1 MFWYSRRLETG
12 LVVMHARPEHAEQL
26 EALQV
31 TCFPTLADE
40 ERFKA
45 RHYRKHLEIFDE
57 GQFVVLDGERVV
69 GATATIRLH
78 FDFDHITHTFG
89 EVIQGGWLTSHEPD
103 GAWLYGADIGVDP
116 AYRGQG
122 LATALYAARQELVW
136 RRDLAGQV
144 TAGML
149 RGYGAVKHEMSAEDY
164 YAGVVAGR
172 LKDPTVSM
180 QLGLGFE
187 PRALLKDY
195 LQDPVSDN
203 TSALIVLDAA
213 KDVPGASRELARR
226 YVRLTTPVPGPRA
239 TAMLERRKAA
249 LPSGLGKATDVVVER
264 AAGALIVDVDG
275 NTFIDMASGIGVA
288 GVGHAPPEVVA
299 AVETQTAKFLHTCSL
314 VTTYEPMV
322 RLAEVLNELTP
333 GSFPK
338 KTVFANSGAEA
349 VENAVK
355 LARKATG
362 RPAVICFEGGYHGRT
377 LLTLTLT
384 SKYGLFKSGFG
395 PFAPDIV
402 RLPLP
407 HVYRTPA
414 GMTEE
419 QYLSFAIRQL
429 EQAFVAQ
436 VEPSAVAAVIIEPV
450 QGEAGFIPVPPRFLQ
465 RLRELCTEHGIVFIA
480 DEVQCGMG
488 RTGRVF
494 ASEHYGLVP
503 DLVVTAK
510 SLGGGTPI
518 GAVTGRADI
527 MDAAHPGR
535 RRRHLRR
542 QSGVVRGGAGRRGDD
557 SPTRLPGPRLPA
569 RRRDARS
576 DDRVAARLSHRRRR
590 ARPRSDDAGGVRQGP
605 AEQDA
610 GHAGRHAGH
619 RQGHGGARRGADA
632 GRSLQQRRQAAAAAH
647 DAGRHA
653 ARGPRGPRRLGGRRR
668 RTAGRDPG
676 LASALPHGG
685 PGPDQRGRRRR
696 PASAAGHDRRHPRR
710 SDRRRR

>member
-1 MFWYSRRLETG
+1 
-12 LVVMHARPEHAEQL
+12 MHARPEHAEQL
-26 EALQV
+26 EALQLV
-31 TCFPTLADE
+31 CFPTLADE

-45 RHYRKHLEIFDE
+45 RHYRKHLELFDE
-57 GQFVVLDGERVV
+57 GQFVVLDGDRVV

-78 FDFDHITHTFG
+78 FDFAHIGHTFG
-89 EVIQGGWLTSHEPD
+89 DIIQGGWLTSHAPD
-103 GAWLYGADIGVDP
+103 GDWLYGADIGVDP

-136 RRDLAGQV
+136 RRGLKGQV
-144 TAGML
+144 TGGML

-172 LKDPTVSM
+172 LKDATLSM

-203 TSALIVLDAA
+203 YCALIVLEASQ
-213 KDVPGASRELARR
+213 DVPGASRELATK
-226 YVRLTTPVPGPRA
+226 YARLTTPVPGPRA
-239 TAMLERRKAA
+239 KALLDRRAAA
-249 LPSGLGKATDVVVER
+249 LPSGLGRATDVVVER
-264 AAGALIVDVDG
+264 AHGALIVDVDG
-275 NTFIDMASGIGVA
+275 NTFIDMASGIGVT
-288 GVGHAPPEVVA
+288 GVGNAPAEVVD
-299 AVETQTAKFLHTCSL
+299 AVTTQTAKFLHTCSL

-333 GSFPK
+333 GTFPK
-338 KTVFANSGAEA
+338 KTIFANSGAEA

-355 LARKATG
+355 FARKATG

-402 RLPLP
+402 RLPIPYL
-407 HVYRTPA
+407 YRTPA

-419 QYLSFAIRQL
+419 QYVDFGIRQL

-436 VEPSAVAAVIIEPV
+436 VDPSAVAAVIIEPV

-465 RLRELCTEHGIVFIA
+465 RIRELCTQHGIVMIA

-488 RTGRVF
+488 RTGKVF

-503 DLVVTAK
+503 DLLCTAK
-510 SLGGGTPI
+510 SLGGGMPI

-527 MDAAHPGR
+527 MDSAHPG
-535 RRRHLRR
+535 
-542 QSGVVRGGAGRRGDD
+542 GVGGTYGGN
-557 SPTRLPGPRLPA
+557 P
-569 RRRDARS
+569 
-576 DDRVAARLSHRRRR
+576 VAC
-590 ARPRSDDAGGVRQGP
+590 
-605 AEQDA
+605 
-610 GHAGRHAGH
+610 
-619 RQGHGGARRGADA
+619 
-632 GRSLQQRRQAAAAAH
+632 
-647 DAGRHA
+647 
-653 ARGPRGPRRLGGRRR
+653 
-668 RTAGRDPG
+668 
-676 LASALPHGG
+676 ASALAAVDLIRQPAFLAHATRLGDVMREVMTDWQRAYPIVGDVRGLG
-685 PGPDQRGRRRR
+685 PMMLVEFVKDQESRTPLAPEDTLAIVKGTVARGVVLMRAGLYSNGVRLLPPLTMPEDMLREALDALGQSVAVVSER
-696 PASAAGHDRRHPRR
+696 LAASAARP
-710 SDRRRR
+710 